1 MVIIFT
7 SCRVVQ
13 SVLLQQMMMLCLVCV
28 YINCLVVLS
37 WSVKDSLQ
45 VKNQIKQRKNS
56 PVLEIFV
63 CICVKVNEKSRI
75 SAVC

>member
-1 MVIIFT
+1 MI
-7 SCRVVQ
+7 
-13 SVLLQQMMMLCLVCV
+13 
-28 YINCLVVLS
+28 S
-37 WSVKDSLQ
+37 WSVKDSSP

-75 SAVC
+75 FAVCSEICCHLNTGC